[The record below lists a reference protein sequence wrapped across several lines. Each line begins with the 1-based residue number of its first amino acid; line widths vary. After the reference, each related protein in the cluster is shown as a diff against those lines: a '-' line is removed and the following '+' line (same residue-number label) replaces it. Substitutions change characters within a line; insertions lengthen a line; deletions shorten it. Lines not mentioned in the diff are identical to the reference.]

1 MIPLIGL
8 IISVYTLTRFV
19 DMTLDKRRS
28 WPVNVA
34 SAISFVIT
42 ILLVAQLLTVGAPSG
57 Y

>member
-42 ILLVAQLLTVGAPSG
+42 IILVAQLLTAGTPSG

>member
-28 WPVNVA
+28 WLVNVA

-42 ILLVAQLLTVGAPSG
+42 IILVAQLLTAGTPSG